1 MGEKVGHDESNRED
15 AEQKKDEGMD
25 VDEILTAAGGFG
37 RFQGIMLLVFVYLV
51 LTIGQHFVSS
61 VFIGPDPPWTCTN
74 ITMKNQTGNHTNEF
88 CKKYPDRH
96 VASDSDDFKLR
107 CKWDTSEWEYTT
119 KRDYSFVTE
128 FDLVCSKSGVAALAA
143 SAVYMGGMLGS
154 SVAGPASDAYGRKP
168 VLLVSLLLTF
178 VFSLLCAFI
187 KEIWQLTLLR
197 VLLGAASVSC
207 YFTAFVTLSEFVTP
221 SSRTMASN
229 MYIMSL
235 TCSHMLFDL
244 WAYYQRKWRL
254 LQMHSSFTCLLAFAI
269 LIFMPESPRWLVAT
283 KRDDRAKEILN
294 KVARVNGRSLGT
306 IKLKQMTSPPT
317 ANAGVKKYS
326 YLDLVR
332 SPKVLF
338 VTFCIGIVWFTI
350 GLVYYAIV
358 LEAASLGGDMYATF
372 ALTALADMPSF
383 FTSAYTCDKFGRK
396 TSNLVSLFIAGILVG
411 GIAAVPQ
418 TLKHATRYAVNMTLV
433 MIAKFFAE
441 NAFNGIYTWSFEV
454 FPTVLRSQGIAVCVI
469 FQRFG
474 LLVVPFLTTVL
485 QSVSYVLPFIFM
497 CVLAIL
503 CCLLGLTLPET
514 NKKPTREAYEDF
526 FEKKSPNV
534 KGTVNEGV
542 ASSDV

>member
-1 MGEKVGHDESNRED
+1 
-15 AEQKKDEGMD
+15 MD

-37 RFQGIMLLVFVYLV
+37 RFQGIMLLVLVYLV

-61 VFIGPDPPWTCTN
+61 VFIGPDPPWTCTTN
-74 ITMKNQTGNHTNEF
+74 STSNTTKDFCVKNFG
-88 CKKYPDRH
+88 RH
-96 VASDSDDFKLR
+96 IASDSDDFKLR
-107 CKWDTSEWEYTT
+107 CSWNSSEWKYTT
-119 KRDYSFVTE
+119 EDDYSFVQE
-128 FDLVCSKSGVAALAA
+128 YDLVCSKTSVAALATA
-143 SAVYMGGMLGS
+143 AIYMGGMLGS

-168 VLLVSLLLTF
+168 VLLITLLLTF

-235 TCSHMLFDL
+235 TCAHMLFDL
-244 WAYYQRKWRL
+244 WAYFQRKWRL
-254 LQMHSSFTCLLAFAI
+254 LQMHSSFPCLVAFAI
-269 LIFMPESPRWLVAT
+269 LIFIPESPRWLVA
-283 KRDDRAKEILN
+283 KQKDDRAKEILN
-294 KVARVNGRSLGT
+294 KVAQVNGKSLGE
-306 IKLKQMTSPPT
+306 IKLKQMNNPAATT
-317 ANAGVKKYS
+317 GEVKKYS
-326 YLDLVR
+326 YIDLVR

-358 LEAASLGGDMYATF
+358 LEAASLGGDMYKTF

-396 TSNLVSLFIAGILVG
+396 KSNLISLFIAGILVG
-411 GIAAVPQ
+411 GIAIVPQ
-418 TLKHATRYAVNMTLV
+418 TYAHRYVVNMVLV
-433 MIAKFFAE
+433 MIGKFFAE

-454 FPTVLRSQGIAVCVI
+454 FPTVLRSQGISVCVI
-469 FQRFG
+469 FQRLG

-485 QSVSYVLPFIFM
+485 QSVSYGLPFIFM

-503 CCLLGLTLPET
+503 CCLLGITLPET
-514 NKKPTREAYEDF
+514 NKKPTRENYEDF
-526 FEKKSPNV
+526 FEKKTRDVVGKSN
-534 KGTVNEGV
+534 GGV
-542 ASSDV
+542 ATSDV